1 MIEKNLISMYRKN
14 LRRGYVLINL
24 DFIDII
30 DIIILFVS
38 KYRKVLD
45 LDLDL
50 SFIKLRLFFLKLIYF
65 FKKYFKDKRGK

>member
-1 MIEKNLISMYRKN
+1 MIEKNLISMYKKN

-24 DFIDII
+24 DFIDMI

-50 SFIKLRLFFLKLIYF
+50 SFIKL
-65 FKKYFKDKRGK
+65 

>member
-1 MIEKNLISMYRKN
+1 MIEKNLISMYKKI

-65 FKKYFKDKRGK
+65 FKKYFKDNRGK

>member
-1 MIEKNLISMYRKN
+1 MYKKI

-65 FKKYFKDKRGK
+65 FKKYFKDNRGKWKVFGL

>member
-1 MIEKNLISMYRKN
+1 MIEKNLISMYKKN

-65 FKKYFKDKRGK
+65 FKKYFKDNRGK

>member
-1 MIEKNLISMYRKN
+1 MIEKNLISMYKKN
-14 LRRGYVLINL
+14 LRKGYVLINL

-65 FKKYFKDKRGK
+65 FKKYFKDNRGK

>member
-1 MIEKNLISMYRKN
+1 MIEKNLISMYKKN

-24 DFIDII
+24 YFIDMI

-65 FKKYFKDKRGK
+65 FKKYFKDNRGK

>member
-1 MIEKNLISMYRKN
+1 MIEKNLISMYKKN

-65 FKKYFKDKRGK
+65 FKKYFKDNRVK

>member
-1 MIEKNLISMYRKN
+1 MIEKNLISMYKKN

-24 DFIDII
+24 DFIDMI

-50 SFIKLRLFFLKLIYF
+50 LFIKLRLFFLKLIYF
-65 FKKYFKDKRGK
+65 FKMYFKDNRGK

>member
-1 MIEKNLISMYRKN
+1 MIEKNLISMYKKN

-24 DFIDII
+24 DFIDMI

-65 FKKYFKDKRGK
+65 FKMYFKDNRGK

>member
-1 MIEKNLISMYRKN
+1 MIEKNLISMYKKN

-65 FKKYFKDKRGK
+65 FKMYFKDNRGK

>member
-1 MIEKNLISMYRKN
+1 MYKKN

-65 FKKYFKDKRGK
+65 FKKYFKDNRGK

>member
-1 MIEKNLISMYRKN
+1 MYKKN

-24 DFIDII
+24 YFIDMI

-50 SFIKLRLFFLKLIYF
+50 SFIKLWLFFLKIKVIYF
-65 FKKYFKDKRGK
+65 FKKYFKDNRGK

>member
-1 MIEKNLISMYRKN
+1 MIEKNLISMNKKI

-24 DFIDII
+24 DFIDMI

-65 FKKYFKDKRGK
+65 FKKYFKDNRGK

>member
-1 MIEKNLISMYRKN
+1 MIEKNLISMYKKN

-24 DFIDII
+24 DFIDMI

-50 SFIKLRLFFLKLIYF
+50 SFIKLWLFFLKLIYF
-65 FKKYFKDKRGK
+65 FKMYFKDNRGK

>member
-1 MIEKNLISMYRKN
+1 MIEKNLISMYKKN

-24 DFIDII
+24 DFIDMI

-50 SFIKLRLFFLKLIYF
+50 LFIKLWLFFLKLIYF
-65 FKKYFKDKRGK
+65 FKMYFKDNRGK

>member
-1 MIEKNLISMYRKN
+1 MIEKNLISMYKKN

-24 DFIDII
+24 DFIDMI

-65 FKKYFKDKRGK
+65 FKKYFKDNRGK